1 MKTTVQGK
9 LDKKFL
15 SEKGKISNKLWQMAL
30 DGRHGG
36 NPLSHMACLALLES
50 SRVTGKKKS
59 SVKGEGN
66 NFTQEGRTPVI
77 LSTINNCMLI

>member
-36 NPLSHMACLALLES
+36 NPLSHMACLALLE
-50 SRVTGKKKS
+50 TGELREKKKKFC
-59 SVKGEGN
+59 KGRGK
-66 NFTQEGRTPVI
+66 
-77 LSTINNCMLI
+77 